1 MMGNP
6 YFVKYPTIVQPN
18 SFTPPQRFFIMV
30 ATEIIAMEKDDGK
43 PSNLN
48 DLKKE
53 EQRNST
59 TKRRQHFFHPTSC
72 LAISKHVMSNNP
84 PRFIMPLGGESGP
97 SLIGSGPLR
106 SKKPSRRSG
115 PRGGEGPIKG
125 RNDLIGRSWIGSLGL
140 HGTHYGIEYLSQ
152 LPPNTPSITKSQFE
166 ESLHTL

>member
-1 MMGNP
+1 LQW
-6 YFVKYPTIVQPN
+6 K
-18 SFTPPQRFFIMV
+18 
-30 ATEIIAMEKDDGK
+30 KDDGK
-43 PSNLN
+43 PSNL
-48 DLKKE
+48 DDFKKE

-59 TKRRQHFFHPTSC
+59 TKRCQHFFHPTSC

-84 PRFIMPLGGESGP
+84 PRVITPLGGESGP

-106 SKKPSRRSG
+106 SKRPSRRSG
-115 PRGGEGPIKG
+115 PRGGGRPIKG
-125 RNDLIGRSWIGSLGL
+125 RSDLIRRSWMGSLGI

>member
-115 PRGGEGPIKG
+115 PRGGGGPIKG
-125 RNDLIGRSWIGSLGL
+125 RNDPIGRSWIGSLGI

-152 LPPNTPSITKSQFE
+152 LPPNTSSIMKSQCE
-166 ESLHTL
+166 ESLHKL